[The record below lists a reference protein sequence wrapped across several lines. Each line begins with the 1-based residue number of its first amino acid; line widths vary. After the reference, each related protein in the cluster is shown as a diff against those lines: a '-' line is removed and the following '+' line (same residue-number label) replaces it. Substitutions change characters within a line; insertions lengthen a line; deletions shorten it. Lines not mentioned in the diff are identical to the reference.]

1 MLLHFLL
8 CKIVV
13 TSNQIP
19 MDYEPKTY
27 IPENNRNILEIQLL
41 ACEKKTITFEGLIR
55 HYFAEAS
62 FIGQILTI

>member
-1 MLLHFLL
+1 
-8 CKIVV
+8 
-13 TSNQIP
+13 
-19 MDYEPKTY
+19 MDCEPKTY
-27 IPENNRNILEIQLL
+27 IPENNRNTLEIQLL